1 MKTLYWTI
9 WNTSVMLFD
18 LLKTFELFK
27 ERIQTT
33 ADDGVIYDASIAI
46 KHHHIYETS
55 VKRCTTKK
63 SQRSCS
69 WKSWLWVNFLAKGF
83 CTENIAMSILRG
95 TETIFWE
102 KWVH

>member
-1 MKTLYWTI
+1 
-9 WNTSVMLFD
+9 MLFD

-33 ADDGVIYDASIAI
+33 ADNGVIYDASIAI

-69 WKSWLWVNFLAKGF
+69 
-83 CTENIAMSILRG
+83 
-95 TETIFWE
+95 
-102 KWVH
+102 